1 LPDGARFCPACGTV
15 VDDARASAPLIAKE
29 SATNGPS
36 VERRHV
42 SVLFVD
48 LVGFTELA
56 GRLDPEE
63 VREFQTAYFDRAREI
78 VGRYGGTVEKFIGDA
93 VMAVWG
99 APVSNEDDAER
110 AVRAGLDL
118 MAAVPQLQAA
128 APLEARAGVASGEAA
143 VTIGA
148 DGQGM
153 VSGDTVNLA
162 ARLQAAAEPGTA
174 VTDEATRRASEA
186 SIVYQSAGKQQLKGF
201 ADAVELWR
209 ADRVVSGRGGSGRT
223 GELEAP
229 FVGRTGEITLLK
241 DLFHSTARERRLRVV
256 SITGQAGIGKSRLA
270 WEFEKYIDGITGDV
284 YWHQGRSPAY
294 GEAITFWALGE
305 MVRRRAG
312 IAEGEDHDATSRKV
326 REMLGV
332 FIADDRER
340 ARIEPAIRALLGLEG
355 ESPTERGE
363 LFGAWRTL
371 FERIG
376 AQGPVVLVFED
387 LQWSDGGLIDF
398 IGHLL
403 EWSRQQPIFI
413 VTLARPELLERFP
426 TWGAGQRNFTSMHL
440 EPLPNDD
447 MRALLAGLAPGLPA
461 RTVKAILARAEGVPL
476 YAVETVRM
484 LVSDGLLVREGD
496 AYRTGGAVERVSIP
510 ASLHALVAAR
520 IDGLAPADRAILQQ
534 AAVLGSSFSV
544 GALASIS
551 GQSEESLAVSLGRLS
566 AREFVRLETDPRS
579 PERGQY
585 QFVQSVIREVA
596 YQTLTKR
603 DRRARHLAAARYF
616 ESLGDEELA
625 SALASHYLDAWRSS
639 GEGPEADAMAAQARV
654 ALRGAADRAGT
665 LHSYDQQASLLKL
678 ALEVATDD
686 RERAVLLEK
695 AGGAANGAARLDEA
709 QELLERAIEIHRRLG
724 DTIGEGRAIEPLGF
738 LLITTGRLD
747 EAITLLEPAVE
758 KVRGV
763 EGAADVHAMLVG
775 QLARAHYLRGEH
787 ELAIELADSAIAE
800 AERHDVISV
809 IVDALVTKGSAI
821 GSRRP
826 RESWAILFGAIQL
839 ADRYGIQRA
848 GQRAR
853 NNLAVMIESEDPATS
868 FALLQ
873 EAVDMSRRLGLRD
886 AVQWFTTQ
894 IVFGLLERGRTEE
907 AKALLAE
914 YPIDE
919 VPEFIAFFLL
929 GSTSWLVVL
938 EGRFDEFP
946 ALDAEIE
953 RIASTLSNAEYAG
966 LRFFN
971 RAFAAEV
978 QRDYATAAENL
989 GAVISS
995 IASAGPGPHSWRGR
1009 MLVRD
1014 GRFVEARA
1022 ELEAVRATSE
1032 RGTRV
1037 DMERTYLEAVLAAAE
1052 RSPEAAALF
1061 GEVIKQAREMELEQV
1076 VLLAAYDFASLVGL
1090 QDSGARAA
1098 AEEALETAGR
1108 HGWKGI
1114 VALFEPLFAGVA
1126 DVPASP
1132 APSET
1137 PADVI
1142 RAGGT
1147 LP

>member
-1 LPDGARFCPACGTV
+1 
-15 VDDARASAPLIAKE
+15 VDEAGASAPA
-29 SATNGPS
+29 AGAAPTTNGPS
-36 VERRHV
+36 VERRFV

-56 GRLDPEE
+56 ARLDPEE
-63 VREFQTAYFDRAREI
+63 VREFQGAYFGRAREI
-78 VGRYGGTVEKFIGDA
+78 VERYGGTVEKFIGDA

-110 AVRAGLDL
+110 AVRACLDL
-118 MAAVPQLQAA
+118 IAAIPQLKAA
-128 APLEARAGVASGEAA
+128 APLEGRAGVASGEAA

-162 ARLQAAAEPGTA
+162 ARLQAAAKPGST
-174 VTDEATRRASEA
+174 VTDEATHRASEA
-186 SIVYQSAGKQQLKGF
+186 SIVYESAGTAQLKGF
-201 ADAVELWR
+201 AEPVELWR

-229 FVGRTGEITLLK
+229 FVGRAAEISLLK
-241 DLFHSTARERRLRVV
+241 ELFHSTARERRLRVV

-312 IAEGEDHDATSRKV
+312 IAEGEDDDTTARKV

-340 ARIEPAIRALLGLEG
+340 ARVEPAIRALLGLEG

-371 FERIG
+371 FERVG
-376 AQGPVVLVFED
+376 ATGPVVLVFED

-440 EPLPNDD
+440 EPLPDDD

-484 LVSDGLLVREGD
+484 LVSDGLLVRDGD
-496 AYRTGGAVERVSIP
+496 AYKTEGSIEKVSIP

-520 IDGLAPADRAILQQ
+520 LDGLAPADRAILQQ

-551 GQSEESLAVSLGRLS
+551 GQSKESLTGALGRLS
-566 AREFVRLETDPRS
+566 GREFVRLETDTRS

-585 QFVQSVIREVA
+585 QFVQAVIREVA
-596 YQTLTKR
+596 YQTLTKK

-616 ESLGDEELA
+616 ESLGDDELA

-639 GEGPEADAMAAQARV
+639 GEGPEADALAAQARI

-665 LHSYDQQASLLKL
+665 LHSYDQEATLLKL
-678 ALEVATDD
+678 GLEVAADD

-695 AGGAANGAARLDEA
+695 AGGATNAAARFDES

-724 DTIGEGRAIEPLGF
+724 DVVGEARAIEPLGF

-747 EAITLLEPAVE
+747 EAIAWLEPSAE

-763 EGAADVHAMLVG
+763 EGAAEVHVMLVG

-787 ELAIELADSAIAE
+787 ELAIELADDAIAD
-800 AERHDVISV
+800 AERHDVIPV

-821 GSRRP
+821 AALRP
-826 RESWAILFGAIQL
+826 REGWAILFGAIQL
-839 ADRYGIQRA
+839 ADRYGIHRA

-853 NNLAVMIESEDPATS
+853 NNLAVMIESDDPATS
-868 FALLQ
+868 FALLL
-873 EAVDMSRRLGLRD
+873 EAVEMGRRLGLRD
-886 AVQWFTTQ
+886 EVLWFTTS
-894 IVFGLLERGRTEE
+894 IVFGLVERGRTEE

-914 YPIDE
+914 YPIEEMPD
-919 VPEFIAFFLL
+919 FIAFFLL
-929 GSTSWLVVL
+929 GSTTWLALL
-938 EGRFDEFP
+938 EGRFDELP

-953 RIASTLSNAEYAG
+953 RIAATMSNTEYAG
-966 LRFFN
+966 TRFYG
-971 RAFAAEV
+971 RAAAAEA

-989 GAVISS
+989 AEA
-995 IASAGPGPHSWRGR
+995 IASSPRFEAAAHAWHGR
-1009 MLVRD
+1009 MLAQA
-1014 GRFVEARA
+1014 GRLAEARA
-1022 ELEAVRATSE
+1022 ELDALRDSAG
-1032 RGTRV
+1032 RGKRL
-1037 DMERTYLEAVLAAAE
+1037 DMEQTWLAAVLAAAE
-1052 RSPEAAALF
+1052 GSPEAPALF
-1061 GEVIKQAREMELEQV
+1061 GEVIQIAREMELETTV
-1076 VLLAAYDFASLVGL
+1076 VLAAHDFASLVGV
-1090 QDSGARAA
+1090 QDPGARAA
-1098 AEEALETAGR
+1098 ADEALERAGR
-1108 HGWKGI
+1108 HGWNGI
-1114 VALFEPLFAGVA
+1114 VALFEPLFAEA
-1126 DVPASP
+1126 TEATLP
-1132 APSET
+1132 APSE
-1137 PADVI
+1137 AQGDVI
-1142 RAGGT
+1142 RAGGN
-1147 LP
+1147 PA